1 MTILIPIISEFQ
13 GKGFK
18 EAQKQTSALDKGL
31 KRLAVTLGTALSI
44 RKITQF
50 SKAAVR
56 AFSEEDRAVQALAMN
71 LKNLG
76 IAYDVRP
83 VEDYISKLQYATG
96 VADGELRPALQ
107 QLLTTTGNLAK
118 SQEILNLALDI
129 AAGSGKSL
137 GSVTQALS
145 RAYLGN
151 NTSLLRL
158 NIGLSKAYLSS
169 KSFNEVTEDL
179 TKRFSGQA
187 SRAAQTYAGQMAILS
202 VAAQDAQETI
212 GKGLVQALQL
222 LGAED
227 GIQRSATAMQ
237 NLARFSADAALA
249 SAYAVSRLQASESGW
264 IDLPKRLW
272 LFAWQ
277 PFLDDVKEG
286 AAAARAE
293 LLGMNPAQRISPR
306 VSEMES
312 AIAIKNWRKQQRE
325 IEKAR
330 KEQER
335 IAKAAKLARE
345 ETERRRKI
353 LEKLNKAGDILDTEK
368 ASIEAA
374 LKNESL
380 SENEILRLKLKKAL
394 LDENADKA
402 LELADKLSKSQAELA
417 KLSTFKPA
425 NPFQSWLDA
434 IDELNKRIAALGR
447 VTAPTIEQGE
457 AARQVIAL
465 GEATGNQAILDSGVN
480 MLSDWINQGNDAALA
495 ALLESERAGLEADIS
510 GAKVQEMASTVN
522 VYVQGTGGLDDQT
535 KKAIVDTIID
545 YSSIGY
551 STSGW
556 YRTTGNIAL

>member
-1 MTILIPIISEFQ
+1 MSILIPIVSEFQ

-18 EAQKQTSALDKGL
+18 DASKATSGLERGL
-31 KRLAVTLGTALSI
+31 KSLAVTLGAALSI
-44 RKITQF
+44 RKITQS

-118 SQEILNLALDI
+118 AQELLNLSLDI
-129 AAGSGKSL
+129 AGGTGKSL
-137 GSVTQALS
+137 ASVTQALS

-151 NTSLLRL
+151 NTSLMRL
-158 NIGLSKAYLSS
+158 NVGLSKADLTS
-169 KSFNEVTEDL
+169 KSFNEVTNDL
-179 TKRFSGQA
+179 SKRFTGQA
-187 SRAAQTYAGQMAILS
+187 ARAAQTYAGQMAILS
-202 VAAQDAQETI
+202 VAAEDAQETI

-277 PFLDDVKEG
+277 PFLEDVREG

-394 LDENADKA
+394 LNENADKA
-402 LELADKLSKSQAELA
+402 LELADKLGESQAELA
-417 KLSTFKPA
+417 KLSSFKPA
-425 NPFQSWLDA
+425 NPFQEWEDSLARIRAGMASIGAPVASITTQGTVSGQMPLVPSVVPQGQSGFIAPSITQDVLD
-434 IDELNKRIAALGR
+434 DVFGR
-447 VTAPTIEQGE
+447 GAVQAPATININVTG
-457 AARQVIAL
+457 
-465 GEATGNQAILDSGVN
+465 TGD
-480 MLSDWINQGNDAALA
+480 LSDD
-495 ALLESERAGLEADIS
+495 
-510 GAKVQEMASTVN
+510 
-522 VYVQGTGGLDDQT
+522 T
-535 KKAIVDTIID
+535 KKKIVDTIID

>member
-1 MTILIPIISEFQ
+1 MSILIPIVSEFQ

-18 EAQKQTSALDKGL
+18 DASKATSGLERGL
-31 KRLAVTLGTALSI
+31 KSLAVTLGAALSI
-44 RKITQF
+44 RKITQS

-118 SQEILNLALDI
+118 AQELLNLSLDI
-129 AAGSGKSL
+129 AGGTGKSL
-137 GSVTQALS
+137 ASVTQALS

-151 NTSLLRL
+151 NTSLMRL
-158 NIGLSKAYLSS
+158 NVGLSKADLTS
-169 KSFNEVTEDL
+169 KSFNEVTNDL
-179 TKRFSGQA
+179 SKRFTGQA
-187 SRAAQTYAGQMAILS
+187 ARAAQTYAGQMAILS
-202 VAAQDAQETI
+202 VAAEDAQETI

-277 PFLDDVKEG
+277 PFLEDVREG

-394 LDENADKA
+394 LNENADKA
-402 LELADKLSKSQAELA
+402 LELADKLGESQAELA
-417 KLSTFKPA
+417 KLSSFKPA
-425 NPFQSWLDA
+425 NPFQEWEDSLARIRAGMASIGAPVASITTQGTVSGQMPLVPSAVPGQSGFIGPEITQDVLD
-434 IDELNKRIAALGR
+434 DVFGR
-447 VTAPTIEQGE
+447 GAVQAPATININVTG
-457 AARQVIAL
+457 
-465 GEATGNQAILDSGVN
+465 TGD
-480 MLSDWINQGNDAALA
+480 LSDD
-495 ALLESERAGLEADIS
+495 
-510 GAKVQEMASTVN
+510 
-522 VYVQGTGGLDDQT
+522 T
-535 KKAIVDTIID
+535 KKKIVDTIID

>member
-1 MTILIPIISEFQ
+1 M
-13 GKGFK
+13 
-18 EAQKQTSALDKGL
+18 
-31 KRLAVTLGTALSI
+31 
-44 RKITQF
+44 
-50 SKAAVR
+50 
-56 AFSEEDRAVQALAMN
+56 
-71 LKNLG
+71 
-76 IAYDVRP
+76 
-83 VEDYISKLQYATG
+83 
-96 VADGELRPALQ
+96 
-107 QLLTTTGNLAK
+107 
-118 SQEILNLALDI
+118 
-129 AAGSGKSL
+129 
-137 GSVTQALS
+137 
-145 RAYLGN
+145 
-151 NTSLLRL
+151 RL
-158 NIGLSKAYLSS
+158 NVGLSKADLTS
-169 KSFNEVTEDL
+169 KSFNEVTNDL
-179 TKRFSGQA
+179 SKRFTGQA
-187 SRAAQTYAGQMAILS
+187 ARAAQTYAGQMAILS
-202 VAAQDAQETI
+202 VAAEDAQETI

-277 PFLDDVKEG
+277 PFLEDVREG

-394 LDENADKA
+394 LNENADKA
-402 LELADKLSKSQAELA
+402 LELADKLGESQAELA
-417 KLSTFKPA
+417 KLSSFKPA
-425 NPFQSWLDA
+425 NPFQEWEDSLA
-434 IDELNKRIAALGR
+434 RI
-447 VTAPTIEQGE
+447 
-457 AARQVIAL
+457 
-465 GEATGNQAILDSGVN
+465 
-480 MLSDWINQGNDAALA
+480 
-495 ALLESERAGLEADIS
+495 RAG
-510 GAKVQEMASTVN
+510 MASIGAPVASITT
-522 VYVQGTGGLDDQT
+522 QGTVSGQMPLVPSVVPQGQSGFIAPSITQDVLEGRPRSSRRER
-535 KKAIVDTIID
+535 IVPK
-545 YSSIGY
+545 
-551 STSGW
+551 
-556 YRTTGNIAL
+556 

>member
-202 VAAQDAQETI
+202 VAAEDAQETI

-277 PFLDDVKEG
+277 PFLDDVREG

-312 AIAIKNWRKQQRE
+312 AIAIK
-325 IEKAR
+325 
-330 KEQER
+330 
-335 IAKAAKLARE
+335 
-345 ETERRRKI
+345 
-353 LEKLNKAGDILDTEK
+353 
-368 ASIEAA
+368 
-374 LKNESL
+374 
-380 SENEILRLKLKKAL
+380 LR
-394 LDENADKA
+394 N
-402 LELADKLSKSQAELA
+402 
-417 KLSTFKPA
+417 
-425 NPFQSWLDA
+425 
-434 IDELNKRIAALGR
+434 
-447 VTAPTIEQGE
+447 
-457 AARQVIAL
+457 
-465 GEATGNQAILDSGVN
+465 
-480 MLSDWINQGNDAALA
+480 DWDC
-495 ALLESERAGLEADIS
+495 
-510 GAKVQEMASTVN
+510 
-522 VYVQGTGGLDDQT
+522 
-535 KKAIVDTIID
+535 
-545 YSSIGY
+545 YSH
-551 STSGW
+551 
-556 YRTTGNIAL
+556 

>member
-202 VAAQDAQETI
+202 VAAEDAQETI

-277 PFLDDVKEG
+277 PFLDDVREG

-394 LDENADKA
+394 LNENADKA
-402 LELADKLSKSQAELA
+402 LELADKLGESQAELA
-417 KLSTFKPA
+417 KISSFKPA
-425 NPFQSWLDA
+425 NPFQEWEDSLARIRAGMASIGAPVASITTQGTVSGQMPLVPSVVPQGQSGFIAPSITQDVLD
-434 IDELNKRIAALGR
+434 DVFGR
-447 VTAPTIEQGE
+447 GAVQAPATININVTG
-457 AARQVIAL
+457 
-465 GEATGNQAILDSGVN
+465 TGD
-480 MLSDWINQGNDAALA
+480 LSDD
-495 ALLESERAGLEADIS
+495 
-510 GAKVQEMASTVN
+510 
-522 VYVQGTGGLDDQT
+522 T
-535 KKAIVDTIID
+535 KKKIVDTIID